1 MTSPLL
7 RSAPGQPAKPGAR
20 RRALTD
26 RGGSWRVFVVS
37 LLALLALSGCWAVA
51 SPLMS
56 VPDEPSHAIKA
67 AAVVRG
73 ELTGTVTA
81 ESPFPEVVVPTWV
94 ALSHQL
100 TCFAF
105 QADVAPSCAAIN
117 LVDVTEPTSVSTSA
131 AYYNPVYYAITGLP
145 SLFFD
150 GKLGFYAMRMV
161 SALLSSLLLASMFQ
175 ALSQLTAR
183 RWTIIAATV
192 SITPMVLYLNAAIN
206 PNALEIA
213 ATGAVFAN
221 LALLLERSGRAK
233 QSVAT
238 TAWFTA
244 AAALLANARGLSL
257 AFLLLAVVL
266 AVLSYRLRRFG
277 SLLRNP
283 LTWAGSAVIAAAV
296 GFALWW
302 ISTVDALSTAPF
314 GGAGGSFEE
323 GFEVTMD
330 KTFEYTTGLIGYFGW
345 LDAPTPGVVLW
356 IWGAAVGAMVATVLG
371 FGRGRTLIT
380 AVAAMLALLVLPPVF
395 QALIVTESGY
405 IWQGRYNLPLF
416 ILMMLALGRA
426 LDAGLAR
433 RWTSRLDRLLIVTLT
448 AGVVAH
454 LSAFLWPLRRYVT
467 GIRADM
473 YWEDMIFNPQWL
485 PPFGWPIWIGLYAIV
500 LALTAILLYRARP
513 RRLLVPQ
520 ASKTD

>member
-7 RSAPGQPAKPGAR
+7 RSTPVRRSATTR

-26 RGGSWRVFVVS
+26 RAGGWRVFMVS
-37 LLALLALSGCWAVA
+37 FLALLALSGCWAVA

-81 ESPFPEVVVPTWV
+81 ESPFPEVVVPKWV
-94 ALSHQL
+94 ALSHEL

-105 QADVAPSCAAIN
+105 QADIAPSCAAIN
-117 LVDVTEPTSVSTSA
+117 LVDMTEPTSVSTSA
-131 AYYNPVYYAITGLP
+131 AYYNPVYYAITGVP

-150 GKLGFYAMRMV
+150 GKLGFYAMRMA
-161 SALLSSLLLASMFQ
+161 SAVLSSLLLASMFQ
-175 ALSQLTAR
+175 ALSQLTSR

-221 LALLLERSGRAK
+221 LALLLEKSGQAQ
-233 QSVAT
+233 QSIAT

-257 AFLLLAVVL
+257 VFLLAAVVL

-277 SLLRNP
+277 TLLRHP
-283 LTWAGSAVIAAAV
+283 LTWAGSAVIAGAT

-302 ISTVDALSTAPF
+302 ISSVDALSTAPF
-314 GGAGGSFEE
+314 GGAGSSFRQ

-330 KTFEYTTGLIGYFGW
+330 KTFEYTTGLVGYFGW
-345 LDAPTPGVVLW
+345 LDAPTPGFVLW
-356 IWGAAVGAMVATVLG
+356 IWGALIGAMVAVALG
-371 FGRGRTLIT
+371 FGRGRTLLV
-380 AVAAMLALLVLPPVF
+380 AVLALLALLILPPVF

-416 ILMMLALGRA
+416 LLLMLTLGRA
-426 LDAGLAR
+426 LDAGLGR
-433 RWTSRLDRLLIVTLT
+433 RWTPRLDRLLLVALS
-448 AGVVAH
+448 AGVLGH
-454 LSAFLWPLRRYVT
+454 LTAFLWPLRRYVT
-467 GIRADM
+467 GIRADQ
-473 YWEDMIFNPQWL
+473 YWQDMILNPQWL
-485 PPFGWPIWIGLYAIV
+485 PPFGWMIWFALYAF
-500 LALTAILLYRARP
+500 ALTVTAVILYRARP
-513 RRLLVPQ
+513 GRVLAARPMTL
-520 ASKTD
+520 A